1 MSLSLNA
8 HRQQRR
14 PHTLDAVDFV
24 YELPLGKDGSRGV
37 MDASDFVEISALFST
52 PSTNALT
59 EVEKGKYECDICS
72 ELAAS
77 ELGY

>member
-14 PHTLDAVDFV
+14 PYTLDAVDFV
-24 YELPLGKDGSRGV
+24 YELPLGKEGSRGV

-52 PSTNALT
+52 PLYKCLDRSR
-59 EVEKGKYECDICS
+59 EGKI
-72 ELAAS
+72 
-77 ELGY
+77 